1 MYTIRVNNN
10 WKVYYY
16 QKGDG
21 THPVKEYIDSL
32 TKREKANTLA
42 FIELLQNTGPNL
54 KRPYADLLR
63 DGIHELR
70 LKLTGTQV
78 RILYFFCFQNAIVLT
93 NVFEKHT
100 DAVPESEINTALNC
114 RADFYERFT
123 EKDLQEDENDE
134 F

>member
-1 MYTIRVNNN
+1 MNND

-16 QKGDG
+16 QKRGC
-21 THPVKEYIDSL
+21 TYPVKEYIDSL
-32 TKREKANTLA
+32 TTREKAKTLA
-42 FIELLQNTGPNL
+42 FIELLQSIGPNL
-54 KRPYADLLR
+54 KRPYADLIR

-100 DAVPESEINTALNC
+100 DTVPESEINTALNC

-123 EKDLQEDENDE
+123 EKDFQEDENDE